1 MKYTTIFK
9 DFFNGEKTGGIILL
23 CVTFCSILLAN
34 SVLGNEYMAF
44 WQSKLLGHS
53 MLEIINDGLLTLFF
67 LLIGLEL
74 ERELYTGEL
83 SNPREAILPIIG
95 AIGGMVVPAI
105 LYIFINW
112 GKNTISGAGIPT
124 ATDIAFALGVLSLLG
139 SRVPTSL
146 KVFLSALAVLDDL
159 GAIIII
165 SIFYTHSINLYFL
178 MAALS
183 TIGLLILC
191 NYLKLKY
198 LSVYLGLG
206 IVLWY
211 CMYNS
216 GVHATISG
224 VILAFCIPFKIKNSV
239 SSSEKLQKYLNKIV
253 PYFILPLFAMANTA
267 ILLNFNEFN
276 LISDTQNL
284 GIAIG
289 LLLGKPLGIT
299 LFIGLAVA
307 FGLGKYPQ
315 GMNTSNL
322 IGIGFLGGIGFT
334 MSIFISLL
342 AFKDTSMINNAK
354 ITIILASTLAGM
366 IGFGILKSSISKK
379 SSDNK

>member
-366 IGFGILKSSISKK
+366 IGFGILKSSIYKK